1 MEVRFVSL
9 ALLLLLMNTIE
20 KTDCSYSDDTADKQN
35 GGDNKTEL
43 KDSLFNIVLVTI
55 FLLLGVDHGVVV
67 PDTVGPD
74 EGDQH
79 HLGRTILLSI
89 TN

>member
-35 GGDNKTEL
+35 GGDTKNEL
-43 KDSLFNIVLVTI
+43 KYSLLNIILQVNI
-55 FLLLGVDHGVVV
+55 LLLRGVVV
-67 PDTVGPD
+67 PDTVALWGIRLENRQNHPPFC
-74 EGDQH
+74 
-79 HLGRTILLSI
+79 
-89 TN
+89 